1 MADVM
6 ICLPSLA
13 NWPSVLDQTLSGE
26 QGTNRESVSKCQL
39 QARND
44 YEAMQCWLREYQ
56 HKETT
61 YRTYQKEAE
70 RFLLWSIHER
80 GKALSSLNRDDVEAY
95 LNFLDD
101 PQPREK
107 WCGAK
112 TGRGCRRGDAEW
124 RPFTGPLSHSAK
136 MTAISAIDSL
146 FNYLVDARYLAFNPM
161 SLIRKKRFSV
171 KNKIANELA
180 LHERILTVDEWHSML
195 DTLDYY
201 PESTPAEKN
210 EKERLKF
217 LVAILFLLGLRV
229 NELATH
235 CWNAFR
241 KVKDQWWF
249 YVVGKG
255 DKLARIPV
263 NNELLRAMIQYRAH
277 LNKTPYPV
285 VDEARPL
292 IASFTTG
299 DGITPRQINK
309 LLKKLAL
316 ETACKYSNE
325 PEKSNK
331 FKKFSA
337 HWLRHLSATMQDKA
351 GISFKHIRANHRHE
365 NDETTRRYV
374 HVLDKERHEDMQ
386 QLTLRKN
393 NASS

>member
-1 MADVM
+1 MPDL
-6 ICLPSLA
+6 ISGLPSLC
-13 NWPSVLDQTLSGE
+13 NWPSVFDQTLSGE
-26 QGTNRESVSKCQL
+26 QGINRELASKCQI

-44 YEAMQCWLREYQ
+44 YEALQCWLREYQ

-70 RFLLWSIHER
+70 RFLIWCIHER

-95 LNFLDD
+95 LHFLDD

-107 WCGAK
+107 WCGSK
-112 TGRGCRRGDAEW
+112 TGRGCRRGDADW

-146 FNYLVDARYLAFNPM
+146 FNYLVDARYLTFNPM

-180 LHERILTVDEWHSML
+180 LHERILTIDEWHAML
-195 DTLDYY
+195 DTLDHY
-201 PESTPAEKN
+201 PEATLSEKN
-210 EKERLKF
+210 DKERLKF

-241 KVKDQWWF
+241 KVEDQWWF

-263 NNELLRAMIQYRAH
+263 NDELLRAMIQYRAH
-277 LNKTPYPV
+277 LKMAPYPSADDV
-285 VDEARPL
+285 KPL

-299 DGITPRQINK
+299 DAITPRQINK
-309 LLKKLAL
+309 LLKKLAI
-316 ETACKYSNE
+316 ESSKKFMHQ
-325 PEKSNK
+325 PEKEAKLS
-331 FKKFSA
+331 KFSA

-351 GISFKHIRANHRHE
+351 GVLFKHIRANHRHE

-374 HVLDKERHEDMQ
+374 HAMDNDRHYDMQ
-386 QLTLRKN
+386 RLVMRFK
-393 NASS
+393 

>member
-1 MADVM
+1 MPDAM
-6 ICLPSLA
+6 IGLLSLS
-13 NWPSVLDQTLSGE
+13 NWPSVLDQSLSGE
-26 QGTNRESVSKCQL
+26 QGANRESVSKCQL

-95 LNFLDD
+95 LRFLDD

-107 WCGAK
+107 WCGDK

-161 SLIRKKRFSV
+161 SLIRKKRYSV

-195 DTLDYY
+195 DTLDHY
-201 PESTPAEKN
+201 PESTQLEKD

-241 KVKDQWWF
+241 KIDDQWWF

-263 NNELLRAMIQYRAH
+263 NDELLRAMIQYRAH
-277 LNKTPYPV
+277 LNKAPYPTA
-285 VDEARPL
+285 DEAKPL

-299 DGITPRQINK
+299 DAITPRQINK
-309 LLKKLAL
+309 LLKKLAF
-316 ETACKYSNE
+316 ETARRYTNE

-331 FKKFSA
+331 LKKFSA

-365 NDETTRRYV
+365 NDETTRHYV
-374 HVLDKERHEDMQ
+374 HAIDQDRHDDMQ
-386 QLTLRKN
+386 KLILKIIK
-393 NASS
+393 

>member
-1 MADVM
+1 MPDVM
-6 ICLPSLA
+6 SGLPSLH
-13 NWPSVLDQTLSGE
+13 NWPSVLDKTLSGE
-26 QGTNRESVSKCQL
+26 LGTNRELTSKCQL
-39 QARND
+39 RAHND
-44 YEAMQCWLREYQ
+44 YEAIQCWLREYQ

-95 LNFLDD
+95 LHFLDD

-112 TGRGCRRGDAEW
+112 TGRGCRRGDPNW
-124 RPFTGPLSHSAK
+124 RPFTGSLSHSAK

-146 FNYLVDARYLAFNPM
+146 FNYLVDARYLTFNPM

-180 LHERILTVDEWHSML
+180 LHERILTIDEWHAML
-195 DTLDYY
+195 DTLDHY
-201 PESTPAEKN
+201 PESTLSEKN

-241 KVKDQWWF
+241 KVEDQWWF

-263 NNELLRAMIQYRAH
+263 NDELMRAMIQYRAH
-277 LNKTPYPV
+277 LNKAPYPTS
-285 VDEARPL
+285 DEAKPL

-299 DGITPRQINK
+299 DAITPRQINK
-309 LLKKLAL
+309 LLKELAL
-316 ETACKYSNE
+316 ETAKKYANE
-325 PEKSNK
+325 PEKANK
-331 FKKFSA
+331 LKKFSA

-374 HVLDKERHEDMQ
+374 HAIDQDRHDDMKK
-386 QLTLRKN
+386 LILKIIK
-393 NASS
+393 